1 MLKRAKRSLSR
12 CSGIQLFFA
21 YAFMIVGGLSLVHSV
36 FMFLTLESYTN
47 ITVPI
52 EKGTKT
58 LNF

>member
-1 MLKRAKRSLSR
+1 M
-12 CSGIQLFFA
+12 
-21 YAFMIVGGLSLVHSV
+21 MIIGGLGLAHSI
-36 FMFLTLESYTN
+36 FMFLTIESYTN